1 MPIIP
6 ARRGMT
12 VVTKGG
18 TMKQV
23 LIAISVMVFC
33 SAAFAD
39 DEADRAKLIG
49 SWQLQSGSDLWTLE
63 TSGEGI
69 HIVHSQNNQK
79 IADFQCNTVG
89 KDCDVTDAGRK
100 VKISMWYNGPKL
112 VQFETKGSEVTKW
125 RFGITGQG
133 DTMEVEEIPVTPA
146 GKTELLEF
154 KRVQTTSAQK

>member
-1 MPIIP
+1 
-6 ARRGMT
+6 
-12 VVTKGG
+12 
-18 TMKQV
+18 MKQL
-23 LIAISVMVFC
+23 LIAVSIVVFC
-33 SAAFAD
+33 GAAFAD

-49 SWQLQSGSDLWTLE
+49 SWQVQSGSDKDGSMWVFE
-63 TSGEGI
+63 TTSDGI

-79 IADFQCNTVG
+79 ISDFQCNTVG
-89 KDCDVTDAGRK
+89 KDCDVTDAGHK

-146 GKTELLEF
+146 GKTEVLEF